1 MAISYVGDTMK
12 FASALQS
19 VAIACFLLIFLLSRG
34 PAAFAQNPKGS
45 AWGNLPDF
53 SASETKGSLT
63 WKIYHSA
70 SKLRVEPSTAAAT
83 IWAPEEDK
91 VYNLLILPGKT
102 TCVVMKTA
110 QAQMI
115 RSPLQLVYGPNTTR
129 SSTGTKEVVDGHTST
144 VLEGFT
150 TMPDG
155 TKFNSK
161 IWAADD
167 LKGVPLRIDVY
178 SNQGT
183 VTATYRDVV
192 VGPPDPALFTLPG
205 KCIPQEKTYQVAP
218 ASSQLPA
225 KPPADQKAPDHKP
238 Q

>member
-1 MAISYVGDTMK
+1 MK
-12 FASALQS
+12 FTAALRS
-19 VAIACFLLIFLLSRG
+19 VAIACLLLACS
-34 PAAFAQNPKGS
+34 PAVFAQNEKGT

-53 SASETKGSLT
+53 SATEIRGSMS
-63 WKIYHSA
+63 WKIHHSG
-70 SKLRVEPSTAAAT
+70 SKLRVEPSSAGAT

-91 VYNLLILPGKT
+91 VYNLLIFPEKT

-110 QAQMI
+110 QAQMM

-129 SSTGTKEVVDGHTST
+129 TPTAAKEVVDGHTCT

-150 TMPDG
+150 TLPDG
-155 TKFNSK
+155 NKFNSK

-178 SNQGT
+178 SDPGT
-183 VTATYRDVV
+183 VKATYRDIV
-192 VGPPDPALFTLPG
+192 VGTPDPALFRMPSN
-205 KCIPQEKTYQVAP
+205 CIPQEKTYQIAP
-218 ASSQLPA
+218 GSSQLPG
-225 KPPADQKAPDHKP
+225 KQPKDQKAPDHKP

>member
-19 VAIACFLLIFLLSRG
+19 AAIACFLLIFLLSCG
-34 PAAFAQNPKGS
+34 PAAFGQNPKGS

-53 SASETKGSLT
+53 SALETKGSLT
-63 WKIYHSA
+63 WKIYHSG

-110 QAQMI
+110 QAQIM
-115 RSPLQLVYGPNTTR
+115 RSPLQIVYGPNTTR
-129 SSTGTKEVVDGHTST
+129 SATGAKEVVDGHTST
-144 VLEGFT
+144 ILEGFT

-178 SNQGT
+178 SNPGT

-205 KCIPQEKTYQVAP
+205 KCIPQEKTYQIAP

-225 KPPADQKAPDHKP
+225 KPPTDQKAPDHKP